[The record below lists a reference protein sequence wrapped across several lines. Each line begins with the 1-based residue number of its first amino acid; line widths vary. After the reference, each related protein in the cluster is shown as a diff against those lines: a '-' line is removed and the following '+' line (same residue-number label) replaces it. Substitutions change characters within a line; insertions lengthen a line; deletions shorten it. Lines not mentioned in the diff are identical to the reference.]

1 MNIFFEVRKMLN
13 NILLQESDDL
23 IERRKEMK
31 KPLVISVWVKRR
43 KLDEYLI

>member
-1 MNIFFEVRKMLN
+1 MNILFEVRKMLN

-31 KPLVISVWVKRR
+31 KPLVISVWVK